1 MDTTVEHLRDNNV
14 KTRTDTRSADT
25 VRPIISE
32 IRMSR
37 LSHPRAT
44 LFAMLLL
51 AAVFLLFGIVVSGL
65 VPDYSP
71 APSTIEGSAMIF
83 ADWLF
88 G

>member
-1 MDTTVEHLRDNNV
+1 MDTTVEYLRENHV
-14 KTRTDTRSADT
+14 KTRTDIRSADT

-44 LFAMLLL
+44 LYAMLLL
-51 AAVFLLFGIVVSGL
+51 AAVFLLFGVIVSALG
-65 VPDYSP
+65 PDYSP